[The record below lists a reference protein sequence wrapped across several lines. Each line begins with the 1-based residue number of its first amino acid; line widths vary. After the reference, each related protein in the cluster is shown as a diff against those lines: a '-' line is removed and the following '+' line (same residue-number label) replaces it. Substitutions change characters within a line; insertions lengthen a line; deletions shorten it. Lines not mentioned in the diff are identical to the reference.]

1 VGVRH
6 ALFPRILTFG
16 AQLHPSSG
24 RWLSV
29 PRRCDGLHERL
40 QSVPASQRGRSVVSP
55 PRTVSGETSQLGFPR
70 TCRCILSEPGPDAS
84 ENLDASDPSVPEVGI
99 GTLRLRSLALGD
111 GSCLLP
117 LKSRFWFSCGRLPVG
132 QPAALRILSR
142 LRGHH
147 RLLPGAFLAEC
158 SIRGSPDPFSTFR
171 LRHRT
176 VSAAGFVRSKP
187 PDDGPP
193 HWLTVVTDRSC
204 MTDCVRPRFRN
215 HGTGGMT
222 RLRGWFVGSVPLVCR
237 ITEPSPLAAWL
248 PDRCR
253 GNGTTHPEEAGDMCL
268 RDSHSE

>member
-1 VGVRH
+1 MNDCNPFRPRSEAGLWCHHHGRFRVRLLSSDFP
-6 ALFPRILTFG
+6 ALAGAFCPNPVRMRLRIWMHPVQVCPRSASG
-16 AQLHPSSG
+16 A
-24 RWLSV
+24 
-29 PRRCDGLHERL
+29 
-40 QSVPASQRGRSVVSP
+40 
-55 PRTVSGETSQLGFPR
+55 
-70 TCRCILSEPGPDAS
+70 
-84 ENLDASDPSVPEVGI
+84 
-99 GTLRLRSLALGD
+99 LRLRSLALGD

-132 QPAALRILSR
+132 QPSALRILSR
-142 LRGHH
+142 LRGH
-147 RLLPGAFLAEC
+147 RRFLPGAFLAEC

-193 HWLTVVTDRSC
+193 HWLTVATDRSC
-204 MTDCVRPRFRN
+204 MTDCVRPGFRN

-222 RLRGWFVGSVPLVCR
+222 RLRGWFGGSVPLVCR

>member
-1 VGVRH
+1 MNDCNPFRPRSEAGLWCHHHGRFRVRLLSSDFPAPAGAFCPNPVRMRLRIWMHPIQVCPRSASGPCGSDRWPWATGLVSYPSSHVFGSH
-6 ALFPRILTFG
+6 AADSLLGSLPRIG
-16 AQLHPSSG
+16 SYC
-24 RWLSV
+24 V
-29 PRRCDGLHERL
+29 
-40 QSVPASQRGRSVVSP
+40 SVVIAG
-55 PRTVSGETSQLGFPR
+55 VS
-70 TCRCILSEPGPDAS
+70 
-84 ENLDASDPSVPEVGI
+84 
-99 GTLRLRSLALGD
+99 
-111 GSCLLP
+111 
-117 LKSRFWFSCGRLPVG
+117 
-132 QPAALRILSR
+132 
-142 LRGHH
+142 
-147 RLLPGAFLAEC
+147 GAFLAEC